1 MAIRFPTPFIASFG
15 EEDFFLDRDY
25 NQFRDQPNR
34 TVVALD
40 GLTISDEELVSICST
55 MVVDLDDPAASKPRI
70 VVVDNAQKLKA
81 DKALKAYAESKTK
94 KDLDCVLA
102 LIVRSEKLAS
112 SWVKLGDKITV
123 REFKKLKTWDNNN
136 EVVKWIQEEADSL
149 KLKVDQRIAGAMFS
163 IAGADLYRL
172 SSELRKLSILVG
184 SGTVTENHL
193 KAVMVPGSTVEPWTV
208 AEAAFE
214 KNVKKALNAIS
225 QLFRYSSDEPAIPVL
240 YALMKQAEKLFV
252 TRNLLDRGL
261 SEDDVAGRLGMHPYR
276 FKMSLLPLAGK
287 HTTSSLSRLMQNLC
301 RLDVELKRT
310 SQSKRTLLE
319 LAVIDLAS

>member
-1 MAIRFPTPFIASFG
+1 MPIRFPTPFIASFG
-15 EEDFFLDRDY
+15 EEDFFLDRDFD
-25 NQFRDQPNR
+25 QFRDQPQR
-34 TVVALD
+34 TVITLD

-55 MVVDLDDPAASKPRI
+55 MVVDLDDPAASKPRV

-81 DKALKAYAESKTK
+81 DKALKVYAEGKSK

-102 LIVRSEKLAS
+102 LIVRSDKLAS
-112 SWVKLGDKITV
+112 SWTKLGDKITV

-136 EVVKWIQEEADSL
+136 EVVKWVQDEAESY
-149 KLKVDQRIAGAMFS
+149 KLKVDQRTAAAMFS
-163 IAGADLYRL
+163 VVGPDLYRL
-172 SSELRKLSILVG
+172 SSELRKLSLLVG
-184 SGTVTENHL
+184 SGTVTGEHL
-193 KAVMVPGSTVEPWTV
+193 KSVMVPGSTVEPWAV

-252 TRNLLDRGL
+252 TRSLLDRGVT
-261 SEDDVAGRLGMHPYR
+261 EDEVAGRLGMHPYR

-287 HTTSSLSRLMQNLC
+287 HTTASLSRLMQKLC
-301 RLDVELKRT
+301 RLDVDLKRT